1 MHIVGT
7 MWSVDLCIKYVSL
20 NISKAFC
27 LTGMMM
33 HTYEPW
39 YDISVCV
46 YSIHW
51 WNQFPYPRISIW
63 HRTACHHVLIPGL
76 QLLGLYLW
84 QPQIL
89 LLSAKCLGWGPGPSG
104 PYSCLPIPGASS
116 LPLQH
121 PQDHCCNSLSPV
133 SPEAAEINSNHWNQE
148 ETMELVL

>member
-39 YDISVCV
+39 YVISVCV

-51 WNQFPYPRISIW
+51 WNQFPYPRFSIL
-63 HRTACHHVLIPGL
+63 HHTAYHHVLIPGL
-76 QLLGLYLW
+76 QLLGFYLW

-89 LLSAKCLGWGPGPSG
+89 LLSAWDGDQAPQAPTPASPSQEPPVC
-104 PYSCLPIPGASS
+104 PYSIPRTIAVIHF
-116 LPLQH
+116 LLF
-121 PQDHCCNSLSPV
+121 PQRQLKSTLII
-133 SPEAAEINSNHWNQE
+133 EIRRKPWN
-148 ETMELVL
+148 

>member
-1 MHIVGT
+1 MQIVGT
-7 MWSVDLCIKYVSL
+7 MWAVDLCIKYVSL

-33 HTYEPW
+33 HTYETW

-51 WNQFPYPRISIW
+51 WSQFSYLCISIL
-63 HRTACHHVLIPGL
+63 HRTACHHVLKPGL
-76 QLLGLYLW
+76 QFLGLYLW

-89 LLSAKCLGWGPGPSG
+89 LLSAKCLYWGPGPSG
-104 PYSCLPIPGASS
+104 PYSCLLIPGASS

-121 PQDHCCNSLSPV
+121 PQEHCCDSLSPV
-133 SPEAAEINSNHWNQE
+133 SPEAAEITSNHRNQE
-148 ETMELVL
+148 EAMKLVF